1 MTKRRRL
8 VAAGALVALGLP
20 WRTAVPQPQQ
30 RMARIGF
37 LTAGDPEFSLDPF
50 RDGLHQH
57 GYVEGRNIAIEVR
70 FATRNPDRLPE
81 LAAALAASNVDVIV
95 AGGSDSIR
103 AAQRATKTIP
113 IVMAQTS
120 DAVAAGFVANLRR
133 PGGNITGVSSQA
145 VVISAKRL
153 QMVKELVPHARR
165 VAVNVNPRNP
175 AHSPALK
182 ILDQAAA
189 SMGLAIR
196 TIELRDAKAL
206 EDVFSG
212 VSKLDVQAML
222 LLPDN
227 VIFNQR
233 ERIVRLLAQARLP
246 AVHWRREWVEAG
258 GLISYGLD
266 NQALYRE
273 AAAYVHKILMGA
285 KPGDLAVEQP
295 NKFELFVNLKA
306 ARALGI
312 AIPQSIRLQADKVIE

>member
-175 AHSPALK
+175 AHPPALK